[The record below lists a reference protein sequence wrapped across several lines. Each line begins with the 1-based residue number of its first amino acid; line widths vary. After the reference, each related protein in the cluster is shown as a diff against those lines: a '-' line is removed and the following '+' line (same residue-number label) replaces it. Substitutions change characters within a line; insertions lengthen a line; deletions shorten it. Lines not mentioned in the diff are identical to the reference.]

1 MSMKLL
7 QINSFIILFFLIP
20 FLSELNATHIVGGSI
35 SYECLDTNQYLI
47 TVEIYRD
54 CFAGQA
60 AFDEPL
66 PMVIYSGM
74 DGTTKYGPTQMV
86 ALDSVENV
94 SQDTDIC
101 PAPQSNICVERGIY
115 EQVFTL
121 PFSVHGYHISY
132 QRCCRNN
139 SVSNLIDVAATGAT
153 YTMYISAEAQQTCNN
168 SPTFDDFPPIIVC
181 ANEDVGFDHSATD
194 AENDKLV
201 YSFCAPL
208 SGASQANPLPDSSPP
223 PYTPVNFLSPYT
235 PEQPLGDMMTIDTLT
250 GIISGTPN
258 SLGQFVA
265 SVCVEEYR
273 QIDNLLVLL
282 STVQREFEVNV
293 VSPPVSITSPDFDAV
308 NIFPNPATDIIQ
320 IDMPENTSNNHIEI
334 FDTLG
339 KQIYSAYTN
348 NATQMITV
356 SEWNAGIYFVY
367 LNSQSAGKFLNI
379 Q

>member
-7 QINSFIILFFLIP
+7 QINFFIILFFLTP

-74 DGTTKYGPTQMV
+74 DGTIKYGPTQMV
-86 ALDSVENV
+86 ALDNVENV
-94 SQDTDIC
+94 PQDTDIC

-115 EQVFTL
+115 EQVLTL
-121 PFSVHGYHISY
+121 PFNVHGYHISY

-181 ANEDVGFDHSATD
+181 ADEDVGFDHSATD
-194 AENDKLV
+194 TEGDKLV

-208 SGASQANPLPDSSPP
+208 SGASQSNPLPDSSPP

-235 PEQPLGDMMTIDTLT
+235 PEQPLGDMMTINPQT

-258 SLGQFVA
+258 AIGQFVA

-273 QIDNLLVLL
+273 EIDSVLTLL
-282 STVQREFEVNV
+282 STVQRDFQINV
-293 VSPPVSITSPDFDAV
+293 VSPPVSVTSPDLNAV
-308 NIFPNPATDIIQ
+308 GIFPNPTKDMIQ
-320 IDMPENTSNNHIEI
+320 IDMPENSINNHIEI

-339 KQIYSAYTN
+339 KQIYSTN
-348 NATQMITV
+348 TRNTTQIIPV
-356 SEWNAGIYFVY
+356 STWEKGIYFVY
-367 LNSQSAGKFLNI
+367 LNHRSAGKFLII